1 MTFKQKL
8 KLVNLIFAL
17 LAMCCLIIPTMKD
30 TTQNYNLFQLVVHN
44 GFRFFALVLII
55 SLIATFLTSFL
66 QVYYDDS
73 NALTIINL
81 IFGLITLILSI
92 LIKVISAPTSDIIWD
107 EYAKLYIGSFILIPS
122 ISICFITSLII
133 VFRTLV
139 LKKNDIEEIDEP
151 EDIEIV
157 SNSSETQIDDNEYLI
172 NEFNNK

>member
-1 MTFKQKL
+1 MTIKQKL
-8 KLVNLIFAL
+8 KFINLIFATLAATCL
-17 LAMCCLIIPTMKD
+17 LIPTMKD
-30 TTQNYNLFQLVVHN
+30 TIGNYNLFQLVAHN
-44 GFRFFALVLII
+44 GFRFFVLVLVLSI
-55 SLIATFLTSFL
+55 IATLITSLL

-81 IFGLITLILSI
+81 VFVLITLILSI
-92 LIKVISAPTSDIIWD
+92 LIKIISAPASDIVWD

-122 ISICFITSLII
+122 STICFITSIII

-139 LKKNDIEEIDEP
+139 LKEKDIEEIDEP
-151 EDIEIV
+151 EEIEVV